1 MVRKALEVVY
11 KEIRGLHQAAYVVAL
26 FTVGSQVLALVRD
39 RLLAHQFGAGTELDL
54 YYAAFR
60 IPDLLYVLFASALS
74 VYVLIPFV
82 SEHLEKKGGLQAKRF
97 LSQVYSLFLIAYGL
111 LALTIGIFAPKLI
124 PFVFPGFVEHTE
136 QLTLLIR
143 VLLLQPLF
151 LGVSSLCSVVTQLH
165 KRFVLYALSP
175 LVYNIGII
183 LGILFLYPYFGL
195 SGITIGVVLG
205 AVAHVAIQL
214 PFVRRSELIPQF
226 TLNFDVQEMFRVL
239 RTSIPRA
246 LTLSL
251 HQFVLLGLVGFASS
265 MAVGSVSV
273 FQFGF
278 NLQSVPLAI
287 IGVSYSVAAF
297 PTLARLYSESKFP
310 EFSAFLL
317 TALRHVIFWSLP
329 VIALLVV
336 IRAQFVRVILGTG
349 AFDWNDTR
357 LTAAVFALFVISMVA
372 QSISLLLVRALYATG
387 NTKVPLIVTLC
398 SSVGIFVAAFVL
410 YSLFITI
417 PSFQFMIENTLRL
430 SGVPGTEVVALA
442 LGYTIVVILHG
453 LILLIISARLI
464 DFSLRVLLIQFLKA
478 LVAALVAGFVAYSTL
493 NLFVESLRTETL
505 LAVFTQGLLAGSIG
519 ILGAGVT
526 YYLLGSQELKDVF
539 QSFHRLIFKSSVP
552 APQDED
558 TLSV

>member
-39 RLLAHQFGAGTELDL
+39 RMLAHQFGAGTELDL

-82 SEHLEKKGGLQAKRF
+82 SGHLEKKGRAHAQQF
-97 LSQVYSLFLIAYGL
+97 LSQIYSLFLIGYGL
-111 LALTIGIFAPKLI
+111 LALTVGVFAPKLI
-124 PFVFPGFVEHTE
+124 PLIFPGFVEHTE

-183 LGILFLYPYFGL
+183 LGIIFLYPHLGL
-195 SGITIGVVLG
+195 AGITIGVVLG

-214 PFVRRSELIPQF
+214 PFVRRSALIPQF
-226 TLNFDVQEMFRVL
+226 TYAFHFKEMVRVL
-239 RTSIPRA
+239 RTSVPRA
-246 LTLSL
+246 FTLSL

-265 MAVGSVSV
+265 LAAGSVSV

-297 PTLARLYSESKFP
+297 PSLARLYSESKLR

-317 TALRHVIFWSLP
+317 MALRHVIFWSLP

-336 IRAQFVRVILGTG
+336 IRAQFVRVILGSG

-372 QSISLLLVRALYATG
+372 QSINLLLVRALYATG
-387 NTKVPLIVTLC
+387 NTRVPLVVTLF
-398 SSVGIFVAAFVL
+398 SSIGIFVTAFVL
-410 YSLFITI
+410 YTLFTTM
-417 PSFQFMIENTLRL
+417 PAFQYVLESALRL

-442 LGYTIVVILHG
+442 LGYTVVLIVHG
-453 LILLIISARLI
+453 LVLLIISSHMI
-464 DFSLRVLLIQFLKA
+464 GFSLRVLFIQFLKA
-478 LVAALVAGFVAYSTL
+478 LLAAFVAGFVAYSTL
-493 NLFVESLRTETL
+493 NLFVESVRTETL
-505 LAVFTQGLLAGSIG
+505 LAVFTQGLLAGGVG